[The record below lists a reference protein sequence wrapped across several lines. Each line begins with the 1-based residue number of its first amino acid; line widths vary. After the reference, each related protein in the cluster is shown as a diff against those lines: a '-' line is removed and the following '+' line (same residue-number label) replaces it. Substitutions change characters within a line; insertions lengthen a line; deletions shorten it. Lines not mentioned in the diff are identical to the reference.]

1 MKLIAEFNETISP
14 VITEAANGKK
24 EYFIEGVFMQSDIK
38 NRNGRV
44 YPKAIMEKE
53 VNRYKKEFVE
63 KDRAFGELGHPE
75 GPTINLDKV
84 SHLIQSLELEG
95 KNYVGKA
102 KVLSTPNGEIV
113 KALINDGAKLGVSSR
128 GLGSLEQK
136 GNAQYVKD
144 DFQLATAGD
153 IVADPSAPEA
163 FVEGIMEGV
172 EWVMEN
178 GILTRIQVETMQ
190 NEMRNAKRNQLEET
204 KLNLWKRFV
213 ESLSLIHISE
223 PTRPY

>member
-178 GILTRIQVETMQ
+178 CILTRIQVETMQ

-213 ESLSLIHISE
+213 ESL
-223 PTRPY
+223 

>member
-136 GNAQYVKD
+136 GDAQYVKN

-178 GILTRIQVETMQ
+178 GILTRVQVEAMQ
-190 NEMRNAKRNQLEET
+190 NEMRNAKKNQLEET

-213 ESLSLIHISE
+213 ESL
-223 PTRPY
+223 

>member
-1 MKLIAEFNETISP
+1 MKLIAEFNENITPI
-14 VITEAANGKK
+14 ITESKEDGKK
-24 EYFIEGVFMQSDIK
+24 DYFIEGIFMQADIK

-44 YPKAIMEKE
+44 YPKEIMEKE
-53 VNRYKKEFVE
+53 VGRYVKEFVE
-63 KDRAFGELGHPE
+63 KSRAFGELGHPE

-84 SHLIQSLELEG
+84 SHLIQSLTLEG
-95 KNYVGKA
+95 SNYVGKA
-102 KVLSTPNGEIV
+102 KILSTPNGEIV

-136 GNAQYVKD
+136 GNAQYVKG

-172 EWVMEN
+172 EWIMGAN
-178 GILTRIQVETMQ
+178 GVLTAHQAEDFQRTLKSTRL
-190 NEMRNAKRNQLEET
+190 NKLEET

-213 ESLSLIHISE
+213 ESL
-223 PTRPY
+223 

>member
-1 MKLIAEFNETISP
+1 MKLISEFNDYSVTP
-14 VITEAANGKK
+14 VIIEQNEKGEK
-24 EYFIEGVFMQSDIK
+24 EYFIEGIFMQSEIK

-44 YPKAIMEKE
+44 YPKEVMEKE
-53 VNRYKKEFVE
+53 VNRYVKEFVE

-84 SHLIQSLELEG
+84 SHMITSLEEDG
-95 KNYVGKA
+95 NNYVGRA
-102 KVLSTPNGEIV
+102 KILSTPNGQIV
-113 KALINDGAKLGVSSR
+113 RSLISDGAKLGVSSR

-136 GNAQYVKD
+136 GGAQYVKD

-163 FVEGIMEGV
+163 FVEGIYEGV

-178 GILTRIQVETMQ
+178 GILKAVDMERMQ
-190 NEMRNAKRNQLEET
+190 NELKTASLNNLEET
-204 KLNLWKRFV
+204 KLNLWKKFV
-213 ESLSLIHISE
+213 KNL
-223 PTRPY
+223 

>member
-1 MKLIAEFNETISP
+1 MKLIAEFNDTISP
-14 VITEAANGKK
+14 IITEAANGKK
-24 EYFIEGVFMQSDIK
+24 DYFIEGVFMQADIK

-44 YPKAIMEKE
+44 YPKEIMEKE
-53 VNRYKKEFVE
+53 VDRYNKEFVE
-63 KDRAFGELGHPE
+63 KQRAFGELGHPE

-84 SHLIQSLELEG
+84 SHLIQSLTLEG

-172 EWVMEN
+172 EWVYQN
-178 GILTRIQVETMQ
+178 GILTQVQLEGMQ
-190 NEMRNAKRNQLEET
+190 KELRSAKLNKLEET

-213 ESLSLIHISE
+213 ESL
-223 PTRPY
+223 

>member
-1 MKLIAEFNETISP
+1 MKLISEFNDYAVQP
-14 VITEAANGKK
+14 VIIEQNEKGEK
-24 EYFIEGVFMQSDIK
+24 EYFIEGIFMQSEIK

-44 YPKAIMEKE
+44 YPKEVMRKE
-53 VNRYKKEFVE
+53 VNRYVKEFVE
-63 KDRAFGELGHPE
+63 KKRAFGELGHPD

-84 SHLIQSLELEG
+84 SHMITSLEEDG
-95 KNYVGKA
+95 NNYVGKA
-102 KVLSTPNGEIV
+102 KILSTPNGQIV
-113 KALINDGAKLGVSSR
+113 RNLIDDGAKLGVSSR

-136 GNAQYVKD
+136 GGAQYVKD

-178 GILTRIQVETMQ
+178 GILKAVEMEKMQ
-190 NEMRNAKRNQLEET
+190 KELRTASLNQLEET
-204 KLNLWKRFV
+204 KLNLWKKFV
-213 ESLSLIHISE
+213 ENL
-223 PTRPY
+223 